1 MCRYTYRGTPTV
13 VLYCRVQQK
22 QKMELF
28 ARRCTIEKK
37 AFACAVATQGIAPL
51 KKILKNSDVSVDR
64 YIKHQEVAY
73 RYIRAS
79 T

>member
-1 MCRYTYRGTPTV
+1 MCRYTYRSTPTV

-37 AFACAVATQGIAPL
+37 AFACAVLPVVATRGIAPL
-51 KKILKNSDVSVDR
+51 KKN
-64 YIKHQEVAY
+64 
-73 RYIRAS
+73 
-79 T
+79 

>member
-13 VLYCRVQQK
+13 VLYCREQQK

-37 AFACAVATQGIAPL
+37 AFACAVLPVVATRGIAPL
-51 KKILKNSDVSVDR
+51 KKN
-64 YIKHQEVAY
+64 
-73 RYIRAS
+73 
-79 T
+79 